1 MKERRER
8 METKMM
14 KIILLLYL
22 ISLFSCSKDRDNNF
36 ELTDEIIS
44 YINGIEKIYMYNID
58 RSSRFIYGDIEEWPL
73 YTEEDIRDNGNLFI
87 FYNNN
92 SSNQLGIIAV
102 LLYSAKKI
110 DIDPKKNVVQMI
122 WKDGLYWTKDS
133 GCVVDIYDFN
143 GDIIKTYIMQNG
155 LDVFYE
161 KGKEN
166 IFYEMPKTLLDKYV
180 IYEHEF
186 IPEYNKNMR

>member
-1 MKERRER
+1 MK
-8 METKMM
+8 K
-14 KIILLLYL
+14 L
-22 ISLFSCSKDRDNNF
+22 IFFSLFLAFLFSCSKNNNF
-36 ELTDEIIS
+36 ELSDELIE
-44 YINGIEKIYMYNID
+44 YINSIEKICMYNMD
-58 RSSRFIYGDIEEWPL
+58 RSNRFIYGDIKEWPL
-73 YTEEDIRDNGNLFI
+73 YTEEDIRENGNLFI
-87 FYNNN
+87 FYNHNG
-92 SSNQLGIIAV
+92 NQIGIIAL

-110 DIDPKKNVVQMI
+110 DIDPKKNIVQTI

-133 GCVVDIYDFN
+133 GCVVDIYDLN

-186 IPEYNKNMR
+186 ISEYNKNMRIMNTHK